1 MEVPFLIYGLG
12 ENTERFSPHFATEII
27 ETGKLTCRLEH
38 KFARDGRRMAGE
50 AVFYLR
56 QAVV

>member
-1 MEVPFLIYGLG
+1 MEVPFLIYRLC
-12 ENTERFSPHFATEII
+12 ENTERFLPNFATEII

-38 KFARDGRRMAGE
+38 KFAGDRRRRADE
-50 AVFYLR
+50 PVFYLR

>member
-1 MEVPFLIYGLG
+1 MEVPFLIYGLC
-12 ENTERFSPHFATEII
+12 ENTERFLPHFATEII
-27 ETGKLTCRLEH
+27 ETGQLTCRLEH
-38 KFARDGRRMAGE
+38 KFARDGRRRVDE